1 MRKIKLDYNLCV
13 FLFAYLNQAELSLH
27 RAGCTSIGELKRFY
41 SIQVNP
47 RDVINLLMLNT
58 NINADELQYNYV
70 IKEYCIRKRQIL
82 SLIHFSFRLSTVFQK
97 KELIYIC
104 QKLKR
109 FAEMLEKDEVHRLE
123 MEELRIDLSKFSGRL
138 MYKISYK
145 NYLKALN
152 IEHYMQH
159 DRIEDIKITE
169 FMRKL
174 PDSCSLGV
182 F

>member
-1 MRKIKLDYNLCV
+1 MRKIKLDYHLCV

-27 RAGCTSIGELKRFY
+27 RAGWTNLGELKKFY
-41 SIQVNP
+41 SIQINPVEVVN
-47 RDVINLLMLNT
+47 ILMLNI
-58 NINADELQYNYV
+58 NISIDELKYNYV
-70 IKEYCIRKRQIL
+70 LKEYSIRKRQIL
-82 SLIHFSFRLSTVFQK
+82 SLMHFSFRLSTVFQE

-123 MEELRIDLSKFSGRL
+123 IEELRIDLSKFSGRL
-138 MYKISYK
+138 MYKIFYK
-145 NYLKALN
+145 DYLKASN

-169 FMRKL
+169 FIKKL
-174 PDSCSLGV
+174 PDSCSLGI